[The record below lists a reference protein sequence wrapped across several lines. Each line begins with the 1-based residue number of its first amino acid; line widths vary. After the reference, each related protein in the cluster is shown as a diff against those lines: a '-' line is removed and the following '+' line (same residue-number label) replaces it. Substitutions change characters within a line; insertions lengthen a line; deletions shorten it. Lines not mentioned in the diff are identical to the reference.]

1 MSALVRL
8 NVPRAVLD
16 RDLEHHQLQGGRTP
30 LRRSC
35 QVRLSLPDSLS
46 TVRCATVRRA
56 RTRWRRRTRGKE
68 DVSCRDADGLGCTID
83 CPMRDVADRC
93 VHYSTRTCYALLFSF
108 LRDAPA
114 PLGPC
119 CLSIPCAMHRRRTT
133 GLRFGEG
140 GGGGVAC
147 GPAQRSSHIRLSP
160 IVRPSPCGELAGA
173 ARTPEDDYRKA
184 DLHSFCGCM
193 NSDGVQAMGES
204 TRVVGA
210 SLWQAEV
217 WKLALL
223 TLCSW
228 FPASQCSIQCRGGT
242 GTHNTRPQ
250 IHEARQTEN
259 MTAHDHSALLCRQIE
274 VRVH

>member
-140 GGGGVAC
+140 VGGGW
-147 GPAQRSSHIRLSP
+147 PAGLRSDRVTYGSPLSC
-160 IVRPSPCGELAGA
+160 VRRPAVSSQVL
-173 ARTPEDDYRKA
+173 R
-184 DLHSFCGCM
+184 
-193 NSDGVQAMGES
+193 
-204 TRVVGA
+204 
-210 SLWQAEV
+210 
-217 WKLALL
+217 ALL
-223 TLCSW
+223 RMIT
-228 FPASQCSIQCRGGT
+228 A
-242 GTHNTRPQ
+242 RP
-250 IHEARQTEN
+250 ICIPSVA
-259 MTAHDHSALLCRQIE
+259 A
-274 VRVH
+274 